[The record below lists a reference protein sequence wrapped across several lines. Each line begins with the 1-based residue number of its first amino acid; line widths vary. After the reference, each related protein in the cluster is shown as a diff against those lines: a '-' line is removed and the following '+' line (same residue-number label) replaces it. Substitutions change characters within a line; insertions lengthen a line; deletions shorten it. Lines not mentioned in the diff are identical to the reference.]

1 MTISRNSQLR
11 EVTSMARKDDAIV
24 LTLGSLYRVKS
35 LESKD
40 KPMETVGIF
49 KGYAAIAHDTAI
61 VMEVEKELGK
71 EHGMLR
77 LIPSHMIISIDVLK
91 AEKEK
96 DVKETESNA
105 VYFG

>member
-1 MTISRNSQLR
+1 
-11 EVTSMARKDDAIV
+11 MAKRDEAIV
-24 LTLGSLYRVKS
+24 LTPGSLYRIKS

-49 KGYAAIAHDTAI
+49 KGYAAIAHDTAL
-61 VMEVEKELGK
+61 VMEIEKELGK
-71 EHGMLR
+71 EHGLLR
-77 LIPSHMIISIDVLK
+77 LIPSHMVISIDVLK

-96 DVKETESNA
+96 DVKETEANA